1 MLMTRIVSATPGR
14 IRIRDKGLRQN
25 ERLTR
30 LQEALA
36 GLPGINEC
44 TGNRRTGSLLLRF
57 DPAIVDMTALEA
69 TIDAAVDAEFALPV
83 GKHPLRKKLNRY
95 AKIGMLGSMAATL
108 AFAAS
113 GNKRLHTAAGT
124 FFVGCMGVHMY
135 TFRHHL
141 LR

>member
-1 MLMTRIVSATPGR
+1 MSRIVSATPGR
-14 IRIRDKGLRQN
+14 IRIRDKGLRQS
-25 ERLTR
+25 ERLAR
-30 LQEALA
+30 LEATL
-36 GLPGINEC
+36 GSLQGITEC
-44 TGNRRTGSLLLRF
+44 TGNRRAGSLLLRF
-57 DPAIVDMTALEA
+57 DPTAVDMAALEA
-69 TIDAAVDAEFALPV
+69 AIDAAVDAEFALTV
-83 GKHPLRKKLNRY
+83 GKHPLRRKLNRY

-124 FFVGCMGVHMY
+124 IFVGCMGVHMY